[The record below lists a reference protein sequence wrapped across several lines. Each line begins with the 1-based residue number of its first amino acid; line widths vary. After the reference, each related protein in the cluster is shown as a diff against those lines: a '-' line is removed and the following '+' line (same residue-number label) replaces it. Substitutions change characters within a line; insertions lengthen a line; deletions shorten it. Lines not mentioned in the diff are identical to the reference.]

1 MAVVN
6 ITIGEF
12 LQKGCGCKSNC
23 IGECTD
29 IQRIRDSF
37 LALTS
42 EEKDIFVLS
51 IFMQSFKPGESVDLI
66 NYCIEG
72 KRICRQ
78 TFLFLT
84 NISKWKLQNLKGHY
98 NENGLVSR
106 RHGNVGRAPPN
117 SHSFETRK
125 TVKSFIEN
133 YADNHGVILPGR
145 IPGYRDQSIVLL
157 FSAETK
163 LNVYGFYK
171 ECCNVSVSSSIFYD
185 LWQELLPWIVIAK
198 PATDLCWR
206 CQNNNNKIF
215 KSVNRTE
222 EEKIALLTE

>member
-23 IGECTD
+23 IGEFQCTD

-84 NISKWKLQNLKGHY
+84 NLSKSKLQNLKGHY

-145 IPGYRDQSIVLL
+145 ILGYRDQSIVLL
-157 FSAETK
+157 SSAETK

-171 ECCNVSVSSSIFYD
+171 EYCNVSDMVAVSSSFHYD

-206 CQNNNNKIF
+206 CQN
-215 KSVNRTE
+215 
-222 EEKIALLTE
+222 